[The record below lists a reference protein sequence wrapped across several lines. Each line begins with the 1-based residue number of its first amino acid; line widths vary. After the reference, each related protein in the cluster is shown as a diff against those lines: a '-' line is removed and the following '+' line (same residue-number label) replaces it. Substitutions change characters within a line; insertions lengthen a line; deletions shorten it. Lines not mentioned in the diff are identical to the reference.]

1 MLTER
6 SGHQSSC
13 PQANPLLLIN
23 PYFWPHSTKIKGL
36 AAIQQSDIHPSVKG
50 MRTTMLGIGVSFF
63 LVFVKLLA
71 GHIGH
76 SYALIADATES
87 SADVLSSGLLWI
99 GLRIAQKPP
108 DTEHPY
114 GHGKAEPLAAI
125 VISLFLL
132 GAAIWIGWHAIV
144 FIRTPHEMP
153 RRFTLAVLLGVILI
167 KEGLF
172 RYVLKT
178 GKQINSQAV
187 KSDAYHHRSDA
198 ITSIAAFVGISIA
211 LILGPG
217 HESADD
223 WAALVA
229 AGIIVFNAISLLRP
243 AVNEV
248 MDAAPSKEIVGRV
261 RNLASQDPMVRKV
274 EKCYVRKMGF
284 DYFVDIHI
292 QVDGSFSVTEG
303 HAIAH
308 AVKSKLLESNLRIK
322 DVLVHVEPFH

>member
-1 MLTER
+1 
-6 SGHQSSC
+6 
-13 PQANPLLLIN
+13 
-23 PYFWPHSTKIKGL
+23 
-36 AAIQQSDIHPSVKG
+36 
-50 MRTTMLGIGVSFF
+50 MLGIGVSFL
-63 LVFVKLLA
+63 LVFIKMAA

-108 DTEHPY
+108 DNEHPY

-125 VISLFLL
+125 VISLFLM
-132 GAAIWIGWHAIV
+132 AAAVWIGWHAIE
-144 FIRTPHEMP
+144 FIRTPHPMP
-153 RRFTLAVLLGVILI
+153 RSFTLYVLLGVILV

-172 RYVLKT
+172 WYVLKV
-178 GKQINSQAV
+178 GKQIGSQAV
-187 KSDAYHHRSDA
+187 KSDAYHHRADA
-198 ITSIAAFVGISIA
+198 ITSIAAFIGISIA
-211 LILGPG
+211 LLLGPG

-229 AGIIVFNAISLLRP
+229 SGIVLYNAITLLRP

-261 RNLASQDPMVRKV
+261 RHLAGQNPLVRKV

-292 QVDGSFSVTEG
+292 QVDGALSVTEG
-303 HAIAH
+303 HAISH
-308 AVKSKLLESNLRIK
+308 AVKATLLESKLRIK
-322 DVLVHVEPFH
+322 DVLVHVEPYEAA

>member
-1 MLTER
+1 
-6 SGHQSSC
+6 
-13 PQANPLLLIN
+13 
-23 PYFWPHSTKIKGL
+23 
-36 AAIQQSDIHPSVKG
+36 
-50 MRTTMLGIGVSFF
+50 MRTTMLGIGVSFI
-63 LVFVKLLA
+63 LVFIKMAA

-108 DTEHPY
+108 DNEHPY

-125 VISLFLL
+125 VISLFLM
-132 GAAIWIGWHAIV
+132 AAAVWIGWHAV
-144 FIRTPHEMP
+144 EFIRTPHPMP
-153 RRFTLAVLLGVILI
+153 RSFTLYVLLGVILV

-172 RYVLKT
+172 WYVLKV
-178 GKQINSQAV
+178 GKQIGSQAV
-187 KSDAYHHRSDA
+187 KSDAYHHRADA
-198 ITSIAAFVGISIA
+198 ITSIAAFIGISIA
-211 LILGPG
+211 LLLGPG

-229 AGIIVFNAISLLRP
+229 ACIVLYNAISLLRP

-261 RNLASQDPMVRKV
+261 RHLAGQNPLVRKV

-292 QVDGSFSVTEG
+292 QVDGALSVTEG

-308 AVKSKLLESNLRIK
+308 AVKATLLESKLRIK
-322 DVLVHVEPFH
+322 DVLVHVEPYEAA

>member
-1 MLTER
+1 MQGT
-6 SGHQSSC
+6 
-13 PQANPLLLIN
+13 
-23 PYFWPHSTKIKGL
+23 
-36 AAIQQSDIHPSVKG
+36 DVHPSVRG
-50 MRTTMLGIGVSFF
+50 MRTTMLGIGVSFL
-63 LVFVKLLA
+63 LVFIKMAA

-125 VISLFLL
+125 VISLFLM
-132 GAAIWIGWHAIV
+132 AAAVWIGWNAIE
-144 FIRTPHEMP
+144 FIRTPHPMP
-153 RRFTLAVLLGVILI
+153 RSFTLYVLLGVILV

-172 RYVLKT
+172 RYVLRV
-178 GKQINSQAV
+178 GKQIGSQAV
-187 KSDAYHHRSDA
+187 RSDAYHHRADA
-198 ITSIAAFVGISIA
+198 VTSIAAFIGISIA
-211 LILGPG
+211 LLLGPG

-223 WAALVA
+223 WAALA
-229 AGIIVFNAISLLRP
+229 AACIVLYNAISLLRP
-243 AVNEV
+243 AINEV

-261 RNLASQDPMVRKV
+261 RHLASENPHVRKV

-292 QVDGSFSVTEG
+292 QVDGNLSVTEG

-308 AVKSKLLESNLRIK
+308 EVKSTLLESKLRIK
-322 DVLVHVEPFH
+322 DVLVHVEPYKQSK

>member
-1 MLTER
+1 
-6 SGHQSSC
+6 
-13 PQANPLLLIN
+13 
-23 PYFWPHSTKIKGL
+23 
-36 AAIQQSDIHPSVKG
+36 
-50 MRTTMLGIGVSFF
+50 MLGIGVSFI
-63 LVFVKLLA
+63 LVFIKLA
-71 GHIGH
+71 VGQIGH

-99 GLRIAQKPP
+99 GLRIAQKPA
-108 DTEHPY
+108 DSEHPY

-132 GAAIWIGWHAIV
+132 GAAIWIGWHAIE

-153 RRFTLAVLLGVILI
+153 RRFTLPVLLGVILI

-172 RYVLKT
+172 RYVLKV
-178 GKQINSQAV
+178 GKEINSQAV

-198 ITSIAAFVGISIA
+198 ITSIAAFIGISIA
-211 LILGPG
+211 LILGKG

-229 AGIIVFNAISLLRP
+229 ACIIVYNAITLLRP
-243 AVNEV
+243 AIDEV

-261 RNLASQDPMVRKV
+261 RNLASQNNMVRGV

-292 QVDGSFSVTEG
+292 QVDGALSVTEG

-308 AVKSKLLESNLRIK
+308 EVKSKLLESNLRIK
-322 DVLVHVEPFH
+322 DVLVHVEPFQAVTE

>member
-1 MLTER
+1 MYCFTFAP
-6 SGHQSSC
+6 QS
-13 PQANPLLLIN
+13 QAVLP
-23 PYFWPHSTKIKGL
+23 TKPMQ
-36 AAIQQSDIHPSVKG
+36 ATDVHPSVRG
-50 MRTTMLGIGVSFF
+50 MRTTMLCIGVSFL
-63 LVFVKLLA
+63 LVFVKIAA
-71 GHIGH
+71 GYIGH

-99 GLRIAQKPP
+99 GLRIAQKPA

-125 VISLFLL
+125 VIALFLL
-132 GAAIWIGWHAIV
+132 GAAVWIGWHAIE

-153 RRFTLAVLLGVILI
+153 RRFTLPILAGIIII

-172 RYVLKT
+172 RYVLKV
-178 GKQINSQAV
+178 GKQIDSQAV
-187 KSDAYHHRSDA
+187 KADAYHHRSDA

-211 LILGPG
+211 LILGAG

-223 WAALVA
+223 WAALAA
-229 AGIIVFNAISLLRP
+229 AGIIIFNAISLLRP
-243 AVNEV
+243 AIDEV
-248 MDAAPSKEIVGRV
+248 MDAAPSKEIVGWV
-261 RNLASQDPMVRKV
+261 RNLASQNIMVRKV

-292 QVDGSFSVTEG
+292 QVDGSLSVTEG

-308 AVKSKLLESNLRIK
+308 AVKSELLESNLRIK
-322 DVLVHVEPFH
+322 DVLVHVEPFGQ

>member
-1 MLTER
+1 
-6 SGHQSSC
+6 
-13 PQANPLLLIN
+13 
-23 PYFWPHSTKIKGL
+23 
-36 AAIQQSDIHPSVKG
+36 

-76 SYALIADATES
+76 SYALVADATES

-114 GHGKAEPLAAI
+114 GHGKAEPLVAI
-125 VISLFLL
+125 VISFFLL
-132 GAAIWIGWHAIV
+132 GAAIWIAWHAIV

-153 RRFTLAVLLGVILI
+153 RRFTLVVLSGVILI

-172 RYVLKT
+172 RYVLKI

-229 AGIIVFNAISLLRP
+229 AGIIVFNAITLLRP
-243 AVNEV
+243 AINEV

-261 RNLASQDPMVRKV
+261 RNLASQNPMVLKV
-274 EKCYVRKMGF
+274 EKSYVRKMGF

-292 QVDGSFSVTEG
+292 QVNGALSVTEG

-322 DVLVHVEPFH
+322 DVLVHVEPFNQDPASHR

>member
-1 MLTER
+1 VVKKPINFNATSLRNIFTFVP
-6 SGHQSSC
+6 QS
-13 PQANPLLLIN
+13 NPLLQTT
-23 PYFWPHSTKIKGL
+23 P
-36 AAIQQSDIHPSVKG
+36 IQGTDVHPSIRG
-50 MRTTMLGIGVSFF
+50 MRTTMLGIGVSFI
-63 LVFVKLLA
+63 LVFIKMAA

-108 DTEHPY
+108 DNEHPY

-125 VISLFLL
+125 VISLFLM
-132 GAAIWIGWHAIV
+132 AAAVWIGWHAV
-144 FIRTPHEMP
+144 EFIRTPHPMP
-153 RRFTLAVLLGVILI
+153 RSFTLYVLLGVILV

-172 RYVLKT
+172 WYVLKV
-178 GKQINSQAV
+178 GKQIGSQAV
-187 KSDAYHHRSDA
+187 KSDAYHHRADA
-198 ITSIAAFVGISIA
+198 ITSIAAFIGISIA
-211 LILGPG
+211 LLLGPG

-229 AGIIVFNAISLLRP
+229 ACIVLYNAVSLLRP

-261 RNLASQDPMVRKV
+261 RHLAGQNPLVRKV

-292 QVDGSFSVTEG
+292 QVDGALSVTEG

-308 AVKSKLLESNLRIK
+308 AVKATLLESKLRIK
-322 DVLVHVEPFH
+322 DVLVHVEPYEAA

>member
-1 MLTER
+1 
-6 SGHQSSC
+6 
-13 PQANPLLLIN
+13 
-23 PYFWPHSTKIKGL
+23 
-36 AAIQQSDIHPSVKG
+36 
-50 MRTTMLGIGVSFF
+50 MLGIGVSFL
-63 LVFVKLLA
+63 LVFIKMAA

-108 DTEHPY
+108 DNEHPY

-125 VISLFLL
+125 VISLFLM
-132 GAAIWIGWHAIV
+132 AAAVWIGWHAV
-144 FIRTPHEMP
+144 EFIRTPHPMP
-153 RRFTLAVLLGVILI
+153 RSFTLYVLLGVILV

-172 RYVLKT
+172 WYVLKV
-178 GKQINSQAV
+178 GKQIGSQAV
-187 KSDAYHHRSDA
+187 KSDAYHHRADA
-198 ITSIAAFVGISIA
+198 ITSIAAFIGISIA
-211 LILGPG
+211 LLLGPG

-229 AGIIVFNAISLLRP
+229 SGIVLYNAITLLRP

-261 RNLASQDPMVRKV
+261 RHLAGQNPLVRKV

-292 QVDGSFSVTEG
+292 QVDGALSVTEG
-303 HAIAH
+303 HAISH
-308 AVKSKLLESNLRIK
+308 AVKATLLESKLRIK
-322 DVLVHVEPFH
+322 DVLVHVEPYEAA

>member
-1 MLTER
+1 MEAT
-6 SGHQSSC
+6 
-13 PQANPLLLIN
+13 
-23 PYFWPHSTKIKGL
+23 
-36 AAIQQSDIHPSVKG
+36 DVHPSVRG
-50 MRTTMLGIGVSFF
+50 MRTTMLGIGVSFL
-63 LVFVKLLA
+63 LVFVKMAA

-99 GLRIAQKPP
+99 GLRIAQKPA

-132 GAAIWIGWHAIV
+132 GAAVWIGWHAIEL
-144 FIRTPHEMP
+144 IRTPHPMP
-153 RRFTLAVLLGVILI
+153 RSFTLLVLVGVIGT
-167 KEGLF
+167 KEALF
-172 RYVLKT
+172 RYVLKV
-178 GKQINSQAV
+178 GNQIDSQAV
-187 KSDAYHHRSDA
+187 KSDAYHHRADA
-198 ITSIAAFVGISIA
+198 ITSIAAFIGISIA
-211 LILGPG
+211 LLLGPG

-223 WAALVA
+223 WAALA
-229 AGIIVFNAISLLRP
+229 AACIIVYNAILLLRP

-248 MDAAPSKEIVGRV
+248 MDAAPSKEIVGRI
-261 RNLASQDPMVRKV
+261 RDLASQNPLVRKV

-292 QVDGSFSVTEG
+292 QVDGTLSVTQG

-308 AVKSKLLESNLRIK
+308 AVKAKLLESKLRIK
-322 DVLVHVEPFH
+322 DVLVHVEPYSMQIP

>member
-1 MLTER
+1 MEAT
-6 SGHQSSC
+6 
-13 PQANPLLLIN
+13 
-23 PYFWPHSTKIKGL
+23 
-36 AAIQQSDIHPSVKG
+36 DVHPSVRG
-50 MRTTMLGIGVSFF
+50 MRTTMLGIGVSFL
-63 LVFVKLLA
+63 LVFVKMAA

-99 GLRIAQKPP
+99 GLRIAQKPA

-132 GAAIWIGWHAIV
+132 GAAVWIGWHAIEL
-144 FIRTPHEMP
+144 IRTPHPMP
-153 RRFTLAVLLGVILI
+153 RSFTLLVLVGVIGI
-167 KEGLF
+167 KEALF
-172 RYVLKT
+172 RYVLKV
-178 GKQINSQAV
+178 GNQIDSQAV
-187 KSDAYHHRSDA
+187 KSDAYHHRADA
-198 ITSIAAFVGISIA
+198 ITSIAAFIGISIA
-211 LILGPG
+211 LLLGPG

-223 WAALVA
+223 WAALA
-229 AGIIVFNAISLLRP
+229 AACIIVYNAILLLRP

-248 MDAAPSKEIVGRV
+248 MDAAPSKEIVGRI
-261 RNLASQDPMVRKV
+261 RDLASQNPLVRKV

-292 QVDGSFSVTEG
+292 QVDGTLSVTQG

-308 AVKSKLLESNLRIK
+308 AVKAKFLESKLRIK
-322 DVLVHVEPFH
+322 DVLVHVEPYSMQIP

>member
-1 MLTER
+1 MQGT
-6 SGHQSSC
+6 
-13 PQANPLLLIN
+13 
-23 PYFWPHSTKIKGL
+23 
-36 AAIQQSDIHPSVKG
+36 DVHPSIRG
-50 MRTTMLGIGVSFF
+50 MRTTMLGIGVSFI
-63 LVFVKLLA
+63 LVFIKMAA

-108 DTEHPY
+108 DNEHPY

-125 VISLFLL
+125 VISLFLM
-132 GAAIWIGWHAIV
+132 AAAVWIGWHAIE
-144 FIRTPHEMP
+144 FIRTPHPMP
-153 RRFTLAVLLGVILI
+153 RSFTLYVLLGVILV

-172 RYVLKT
+172 WYVLKV
-178 GKQINSQAV
+178 GKQIGSQAV
-187 KSDAYHHRSDA
+187 KSDAYHHRADA
-198 ITSIAAFVGISIA
+198 ITSIAAFIGISIA
-211 LILGPG
+211 LLLGPG

-229 AGIIVFNAISLLRP
+229 ACIVLYNAITLLRP

-261 RNLASQDPMVRKV
+261 RNLAGQNALVRKV

-292 QVDGSFSVTEG
+292 QVDGALSVTEG

-308 AVKSKLLESNLRIK
+308 AVKATLLESKLRIK
-322 DVLVHVEPFH
+322 DVLVHVEPYEAA

>member
-1 MLTER
+1 MEAT
-6 SGHQSSC
+6 
-13 PQANPLLLIN
+13 
-23 PYFWPHSTKIKGL
+23 
-36 AAIQQSDIHPSVKG
+36 DVHPSIRG
-50 MRTTMLGIGVSFF
+50 MRTTLLGIGVSFL
-63 LVFVKLLA
+63 LVFVKIAA

-99 GLRIAQKPP
+99 GLRIAQKPA

-132 GAAIWIGWHAIV
+132 GAAVWIGWHAIEL
-144 FIRTPHEMP
+144 IRTPHPMP
-153 RRFTLAVLLGVILI
+153 RSFTLLVLVGVIGI
-167 KEGLF
+167 KEALF
-172 RYVLKT
+172 RYVLKV
-178 GKQINSQAV
+178 GNQIDSQAV
-187 KSDAYHHRSDA
+187 KSDAYHHRADA
-198 ITSIAAFVGISIA
+198 ITSIAAFIGISIA
-211 LILGPG
+211 LLLGPG

-223 WAALVA
+223 WAALA
-229 AGIIVFNAISLLRP
+229 AACIIVYNAILLLRP

-248 MDAAPSKEIVGRV
+248 MDAAPSKEIVGRI
-261 RNLASQDPMVRKV
+261 RDLASQNPLVRKV

-292 QVDGSFSVTEG
+292 QVDGTLSVTQG

-308 AVKSKLLESNLRIK
+308 AVKAKLLESKLRIK
-322 DVLVHVEPFH
+322 DVLVHVEPYAG

>member
-1 MLTER
+1 
-6 SGHQSSC
+6 
-13 PQANPLLLIN
+13 
-23 PYFWPHSTKIKGL
+23 
-36 AAIQQSDIHPSVKG
+36 
-50 MRTTMLGIGVSFF
+50 MRTTMLGIGVSFL
-63 LVFVKLLA
+63 LVFIKMAA

-108 DTEHPY
+108 DNEHPY

-125 VISLFLL
+125 VISLFLM
-132 GAAIWIGWHAIV
+132 AAAVWIGWHAIE
-144 FIRTPHEMP
+144 FIRTPHPMP
-153 RRFTLAVLLGVILI
+153 RSFTLYVLLGVILV

-172 RYVLKT
+172 WYVLKV
-178 GKQINSQAV
+178 GKQIGSQAV
-187 KSDAYHHRSDA
+187 KSDAYHHRADA
-198 ITSIAAFVGISIA
+198 ITSIAAFIGISIA
-211 LILGPG
+211 LLLGPG

-229 AGIIVFNAISLLRP
+229 SGIVLYNAITLLRP

-261 RNLASQDPMVRKV
+261 RHLAGQNPLVRKV

-292 QVDGSFSVTEG
+292 QVDGALSVTEG
-303 HAIAH
+303 HAISH
-308 AVKSKLLESNLRIK
+308 AVKATLLESKLRIK
-322 DVLVHVEPFH
+322 DVLVHVEPYEAA

>member
-1 MLTER
+1 MDCFTFAP
-6 SGHQSSC
+6 QS
-13 PQANPLLLIN
+13 QAVLP
-23 PYFWPHSTKIKGL
+23 TKPIY
-36 AAIQQSDIHPSVKG
+36 ATDVHPSVRG

-63 LVFVKLLA
+63 LVFVKLAA

-108 DTEHPY
+108 DNEHPY

-125 VISLFLL
+125 VIALFLL
-132 GAAIWIGWHAIV
+132 GAAVWIGWHAIE
-144 FIRTPHEMP
+144 FIRTPHAMP
-153 RRFTLAVLLGVILI
+153 RSFTLYVLLGVILT
-167 KEGLF
+167 KEVLF
-172 RYVLKT
+172 RYVMKV
-178 GKQINSQAV
+178 GKQIDSQAV
-187 KSDAYHHRSDA
+187 KSDAHHHRADA
-198 ITSIAAFVGISIA
+198 ITSIAAFIGISIA

-223 WAALVA
+223 WAALA
-229 AGIIVFNAISLLRP
+229 ASCLVLYNAISLLRP
-243 AVNEV
+243 AINEV

-261 RNLASQDPMVRKV
+261 RNLASQNPRVRKV

-292 QVDGSFSVTEG
+292 QVDGALSVTEG
-303 HAIAH
+303 HAISH
-308 AVKSKLLESNLRIK
+308 EVKAKLLGSNLRIK
-322 DVLVHVEPFH
+322 DVLVHVEPYSS

>member
-1 MLTER
+1 
-6 SGHQSSC
+6 
-13 PQANPLLLIN
+13 
-23 PYFWPHSTKIKGL
+23 
-36 AAIQQSDIHPSVKG
+36 
-50 MRTTMLGIGVSFF
+50 MLGIGVSFI
-63 LVFVKLLA
+63 LVFIKLA
-71 GHIGH
+71 VGQIGH

-99 GLRIAQKPP
+99 GLRIAQKPA
-108 DTEHPY
+108 DSEHPY

-132 GAAIWIGWHAIV
+132 GAAIWIGWHAIE

-153 RRFTLAVLLGVILI
+153 RRFTLPVLAGVILI

-172 RYVLKT
+172 RYVLKV
-178 GKQINSQAV
+178 GKEINSQAV

-198 ITSIAAFVGISIA
+198 ITSIAAFIGISVA
-211 LILGPG
+211 LILGKG
-217 HESADD
+217 YESADD
-223 WAALVA
+223 WAALIA
-229 AGIIVFNAISLLRP
+229 ACIIVYNAIALLRP
-243 AVNEV
+243 AIDEV

-261 RNLASQDPMVRKV
+261 RNLASQNSMVRGV

-292 QVDGSFSVTEG
+292 QVDGALSVTEG

-308 AVKSKLLESNLRIK
+308 EVKSKLLESNLRIK
-322 DVLVHVEPFH
+322 DVLVHVEPFGG

>member
-1 MLTER
+1 MEAT
-6 SGHQSSC
+6 
-13 PQANPLLLIN
+13 
-23 PYFWPHSTKIKGL
+23 
-36 AAIQQSDIHPSVKG
+36 DVHPSVRG
-50 MRTTMLGIGVSFF
+50 MRTTMLGIGVSFL
-63 LVFVKLLA
+63 LVFVKMAA

-99 GLRIAQKPP
+99 GLRIAQKPA

-132 GAAIWIGWHAIV
+132 GAAVWIGWHAIEL
-144 FIRTPHEMP
+144 IRTPHPMP
-153 RRFTLAVLLGVILI
+153 RSFTLLVLVGVIGI
-167 KEGLF
+167 KEALF
-172 RYVLKT
+172 RYVLKV
-178 GKQINSQAV
+178 GNQIDSQAV
-187 KSDAYHHRSDA
+187 KSDAYHHRADA
-198 ITSIAAFVGISIA
+198 ITSIAAFIGISIA
-211 LILGPG
+211 LLLGPG

-223 WAALVA
+223 WAALA
-229 AGIIVFNAISLLRP
+229 AACIIVYNAILLLRP

-248 MDAAPSKEIVGRV
+248 MDAAPSKEIVGRI
-261 RNLASQDPMVRKV
+261 RDLASQNPLVRKV

-292 QVDGSFSVTEG
+292 QVEGTLSVTQG

-308 AVKSKLLESNLRIK
+308 AVKAKLLESKLRIK
-322 DVLVHVEPFH
+322 DVLVHVEPYAG